1 MEIFVGCQTNSA
13 GFWSDCCRGQVTPS
27 LYFLV
32 KQLLRCCWKNK
43 LWPHWAWTTWDGVS
57 LWDVVVAMLFKCCLE
72 FSINHQPCLMLH
84 SGNHTCRYHPF
95 TLTVPHKDTELTSG
109 FIQMSN
115 ICSSKFSS
123 SSWSSEVLVSLQ
135 HFYHKGII
143 SALMWAVVWIID
155 FQCSN
160 LQT

>member
-72 FSINHQPCLMLH
+72 FSINTNRVSCFTVGTTHADNIRSPWLCLTKTQSSHLD
-84 SGNHTCRYHPF
+84 SSRCLIF
-95 TLTVPHKDTELTSG
+95 VPPSFLLLLGLLKSWFL
-109 FIQMSN
+109 
-115 ICSSKFSS
+115 CSISIIKESS
-123 SSWSSEVLVSLQ
+123 
-135 HFYHKGII
+135 
-143 SALMWAVVWIID
+143 VVW
-155 FQCSN
+155 CE
-160 LQT
+160 L